1 MLFKKVQTQAEFV
14 GLSDSGYQAIYELL
28 LVKSPQSIRL
38 MDGYSMVHIQIVLDE
53 AKRLENEINSR
64 MSGGYVIDEATY
76 DNDGI
81 ELTPV
86 VYFSVTDEASLQD
99 SLSSE
104 ILDINDVVFDVRIW
118 SDGNP
123 DVEPSWTVYKN
134 SFVVDNG

>member
-28 LVKSPQSIRL
+28 LVKSPQAIRL
-38 MDGYSMVHIQIVLDE
+38 DDGYSMVHIQIVLDE
-53 AKRLENEINSR
+53 AKRLETEMVSK
-64 MSGGYVIDEATY
+64 MSGNYVIEEATY
-76 DNDGI
+76 TDEGEI
-81 ELTPV
+81 FSPA
-86 VYFSVTDEASLQD
+86 VYFAVTGEATLRNSM
-99 SLSSE
+99 SSDF
-104 ILDINDVVFDVRIW
+104 LDVSTVCTDVRIW

>member
-14 GLSDSGYQAIYELL
+14 GLSIESYQAIYELL
-28 LVKSPQSIRL
+28 LTKSPQSIRL

-53 AKRLENEINSR
+53 AKRLENEINLL
-64 MSGGYVIDEATY
+64 MAGDTI
-76 DNDGI
+76 
-81 ELTPV
+81 
-86 VYFSVTDEASLQD
+86 TDEASLQD